1 MEMSGSRKYRGWKL
15 GRLMGPAFIGLFLL
29 VQGCA
34 AGGTSNPFVEGAADG
49 DAYLLRVESRNSFEV
64 EVYINTT
71 GERELIG
78 TVSPRGL
85 EFFEFLYPRSRPL
98 SVELQT
104 RLGDRYRVPGVPFP
118 GGGRVDLIVGTN
130 IRQSGFVRRNP

>member
-1 MEMSGSRKYRGWKL
+1 MSGSRKDRGWTL
-15 GRLMGPAFIGLFLL
+15 RALFRPSFIGLFLL

-34 AGGTSNPFVEGAADG
+34 AGGTDNPFTGTAADG
-49 DAYLLRVESRNSFEV
+49 DAYLLRVESRNTFEV
-64 EVYINTT
+64 EVYINIT

-85 EFFEFLYPRSRPL
+85 EFFEFLYPRGRPL

-104 RLGDRYRVPGVPFP
+104 RLGDRYRVQGVPFP
-118 GGGRVDLIVGTN
+118 GGGRVDLIVGSN
-130 IRQSGFVRRNP
+130 VRQSGFVRRNP